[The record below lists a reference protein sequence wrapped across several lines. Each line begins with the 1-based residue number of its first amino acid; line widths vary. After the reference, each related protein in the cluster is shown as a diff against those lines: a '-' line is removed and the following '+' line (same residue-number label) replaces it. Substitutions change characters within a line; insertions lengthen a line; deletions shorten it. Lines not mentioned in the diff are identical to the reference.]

1 MMDFDSKKE
10 TPVKNP
16 EWVDQGPPET
26 PQPEQTF
33 FDDPAI
39 DRAFAVTM
47 ALATEV
53 WVLKDRVIAL
63 ESALEKSG
71 VIDPAEISAE
81 PDNAERA
88 TREAERLAFVAGLL
102 DNLTGLQASAGA
114 PEKETT
120 HG

>member
-1 MMDFDSKKE
+1 MQGRSMED

-16 EWVDQGPPET
+16 DWVEQGPPRT

-53 WVLKDRVIAL
+53 WVLKDRVMAL
-63 ESALEKSG
+63 EAALEKSG
-71 VIDPAEISAE
+71 VLDPAAISAE
-81 PDNAERA
+81 PDTAERA
-88 TREAERLAFVAGLL
+88 DREAERQAFVAGLL

-114 PEKETT
+114 PEQESDN
-120 HG
+120 G